1 MGKVREKKVKR
12 VRRREREKRE
22 MLLNADTTHMHT
34 RTHAHTHTD
43 RQIDMKKHGHGHGHG
58 TYDMVNRLR
67 GVLLQACTYCTSLHC
82 CTVLYWMWSRKCGLV
97 SGSVVYRAV

>member
-12 VRRREREKRE
+12 VRKREREKRDVVE
-22 MLLNADTTHMHT
+22 CRYH
-34 RTHAHTHTD
+34 THAHPHTRADTHTD
-43 RQIDMKKHGHGHGHG
+43 RQIDMKKHGHGHG

-67 GVLLQACTYCTSLHC
+67 GVLLQACTYCTSLQC